1 MIEVL
6 VRVENGMEELWLVC
20 VEPRSEWWDD
30 NLRALRIVRDK
41 LGQPGMVH
49 VVGMEARAC
58 EPESLY

>member
-6 VRVENGMEELWLVC
+6 VRLENGMEELWLVC

-41 LGQPGMVH
+41 LGQSGLVH

-58 EPESLY
+58 QPENQY